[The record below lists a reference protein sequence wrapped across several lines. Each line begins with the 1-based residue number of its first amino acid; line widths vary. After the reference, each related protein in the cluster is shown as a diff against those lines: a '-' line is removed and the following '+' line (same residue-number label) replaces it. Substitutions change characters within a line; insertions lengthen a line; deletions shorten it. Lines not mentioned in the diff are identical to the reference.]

1 MVFQG
6 HLQGGGCDR
15 FLNLL
20 TEMSVALVDAVGN
33 DDGVDVVVVDVVVV
47 VVVVDVVVV
56 VVVGAR

>member
-6 HLQGGGCDR
+6 HLQGGGCDP
-15 FLNLL
+15 FLNSL

-33 DDGVDVVVVDVVVV
+33 HDVVDVVVV
-47 VVVVDVVVV
+47 VVVDAVVV